1 MPDLSP
7 IYALISMEKILADIS
22 FDAPEMPGAQVVV
35 NKAYVEEHLQD
46 VRDDQDLSQ
55 YIL

>member
-1 MPDLSP
+1 
-7 IYALISMEKILADIS
+7 MEKILADIS
-22 FDAPEMPGAQVVV
+22 FDAPEMPGAQIVV